1 MQSYGSWPSYAE
13 DEIDAAVSVLK
24 SGKVNYWTGENVRTF
39 EQEYADYIGC
49 EYAVAVANGTLA
61 LELALHALGIEEGD
75 EVIIPSRTFFA
86 TASAVAIKGAIP
98 VFADVDLN
106 SQCICPENIKELI
119 TAKTK
124 AIIVV
129 HLAGWPCAMDEIM
142 HIAEMHK
149 LFVIE
154 DCAQAHGAQYKGK
167 SVGSIG
173 HVGTFSFCQDKIIST
188 AGEGGMIT
196 TNDAAVWKKSWE
208 YKDHGKN
215 YDVIFSDEKRIGFQW
230 VHDSIGS
237 NYRLTEIQAAIGRIQ
252 LSKLKEWLKI
262 RTRNAEILFD
272 ILKKHK
278 ALRIPVPPNDIVN
291 AYYKFYIFLETE
303 KFKKSWDR
311 NKIMEEINSSG
322 VPCFAGSCS
331 EVYLEKS
338 IKEQGL
344 GPRKRH
350 PNAQLLGDTSL
361 MFLVHP
367 TLTEE
372 NMHDMANTV
381 SSVISEAS
389 E

>member
-252 LSKLKEWLKI
+252 LSKLKEWVKI

-278 ALRIPVPPNDIVN
+278 ALRIPVPPQDVVN
-291 AYYKFYIFLETE
+291 AYYKKCTWKNQLKNKGLDPE
-303 KFKKSWDR
+303 KDILMH
-311 NKIMEEINSSG
+311 N
-322 VPCFAGSCS
+322 
-331 EVYLEKS
+331 YL
-338 IKEQGL
+338 
-344 GPRKRH
+344 
-350 PNAQLLGDTSL
+350 
-361 MFLVHP
+361 
-367 TLTEE
+367 
-372 NMHDMANTV
+372 
-381 SSVISEAS
+381 VIHH
-389 E
+389 